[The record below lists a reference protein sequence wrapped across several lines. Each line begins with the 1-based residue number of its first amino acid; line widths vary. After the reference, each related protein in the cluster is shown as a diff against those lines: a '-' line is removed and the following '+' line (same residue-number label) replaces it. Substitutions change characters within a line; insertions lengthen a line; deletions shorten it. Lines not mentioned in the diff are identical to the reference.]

1 MAPSATGLVG
11 VHGFDLA
18 RDAVVE
24 LQVLVCECVRSEVAQ
39 IVDSLR
45 CVSEGAEHSGVNFPG
60 FAVLTKALLNRTGLP
75 ALSTV
80 ELLIDRP
87 VGGALWLSCL
97 QATAPP
103 AGAVSSEASFVL
115 KMKIGFGIPR
125 KFLR

>member
-1 MAPSATGLVG
+1 MG

-45 CVSEGAEHSGVNFPG
+45 CVSEGAKHSGVNFPG

-80 ELLIDRP
+80 ELLVDITRREGRTP
-87 VGGALWLSCL
+87 ALRRS
-97 QATAPP
+97 
-103 AGAVSSEASFVL
+103 VL
-115 KMKIGFGIPR
+115 FCCKAHGSR
-125 KFLR
+125 R